1 MNIGFDQP
9 LYLLPFD
16 HRESFETKLFG
27 WKGALSDEHTAE
39 IVSAKRVIYDGF
51 QAAIAGGANFS
62 MERLS
67 SPVPAL
73 IGVPCAR
80 TTSW

>member
-27 WKGALSDEHTAE
+27 WEGR
-39 IVSAKRVIYDGF
+39 SAPNMGK
-51 QAAIAGGANFS
+51 
-62 MERLS
+62 
-67 SPVPAL
+67 
-73 IGVPCAR
+73 
-80 TTSW
+80 